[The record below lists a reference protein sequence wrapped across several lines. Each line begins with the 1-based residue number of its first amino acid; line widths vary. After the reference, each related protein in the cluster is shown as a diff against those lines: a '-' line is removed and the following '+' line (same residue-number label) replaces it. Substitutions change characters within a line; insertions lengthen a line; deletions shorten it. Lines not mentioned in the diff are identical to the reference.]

1 MDINI
6 TALLYLFL
14 RLAPFILVSFFSLS
28 SIFNHDFKG
37 VVYLL
42 GLLASNVIVL
52 TIENVMPPYIIT
64 PPNQKDM
71 TCDFLNISSSS
82 PMSSLPLGTGIIAYT
97 LSYLAF
103 VIVKYSYIMS
113 NIATFILL
121 SSLLVSD
128 FIWHTQHS
136 CFNIQTMI
144 FTIFCFSA
152 CGILCAW
159 FVDHLKLVDLQY
171 FMGVNGQEICSRPAR
186 QSFKCEKKKM

>member
-52 TIENVMPPYIIT
+52 TIENVMPTETFT
-64 PPNQKDM
+64 PPDQKDM

-82 PMSSLPLGTGIIAYT
+82 PMSNLPLGTGILAYT

-103 VIVKYSYIMS
+103 VMVKYSYIMS
-113 NIATFILL
+113 NAATLILL
-121 SSLLVSD
+121 SSLLLSD
-128 FIWHTQHS
+128 FIWHTQHN
-136 CFNIQTMI
+136 CFNIQTLL
-144 FTIFCFSA
+144 FTIFCFSG

-159 FVDHLKLVDLQY
+159 FIDYLKLADLQY